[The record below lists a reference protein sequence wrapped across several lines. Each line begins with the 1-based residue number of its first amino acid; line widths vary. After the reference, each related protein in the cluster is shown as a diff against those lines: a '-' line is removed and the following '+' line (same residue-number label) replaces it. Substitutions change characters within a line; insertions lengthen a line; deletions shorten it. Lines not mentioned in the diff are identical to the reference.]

1 MKGLKRF
8 AALAAVVI
16 MTLAMALPV
25 SAESATARFV
35 DTAGVMDAQ
44 QVSNLNSTL
53 DSISYK
59 HNVDVN
65 LVTFSDMPEG
75 YHDMEVLADQV
86 YEQFRYGLGDNG
98 DGLVLVL
105 VINDHKWQI
114 STQGYGIKAFTDAGI
129 QYIGEQITP
138 YLKDGDYYGAATKY
152 AELADD
158 FITKAKAGKPVDR
171 GNMPRAPFGMVK
183 ALLISIGVGAIAAF
197 IVVATLLAQLKSVR
211 FQASADFYT
220 KQGSLNL
227 KNQRDTFLFTTVS
240 RTERPKSSGGGSS
253 THTSS
258 SGTTHGG
265 GGGSW

>member
-8 AALAAVVI
+8 AALTAVVI
-16 MTLAMALPV
+16 MTLVMAFPV
-25 SAESATARFV
+25 YAESATARFV
-35 DTAGVMDAQ
+35 DNAGVMDEQ
-44 QVSNLNSTL
+44 QASKLNASL
-53 DSISYK
+53 DSISHK

-65 LVTFSDMPEG
+65 LVTFSNMPDG

-86 YEQFRYGLGDNG
+86 YEQFRYGLGENG
-98 DGLVLVL
+98 DGLVMVW

-129 QYIGEQITP
+129 QYIGQQITP
-138 YLKDGDYYGAATKY
+138 YMKDGDYYEAAVKY

-158 FITKAKAGKPVDR
+158 FITKAKAGKPVDK
-171 GNMPRAPFGMVK
+171 GNMPKQPFGLMK
-183 ALLISIGVGAIAAF
+183 ALLISLGIGVVLAF
-197 IVVATLLAQLKSVR
+197 IVVGSLAAQLKSVR

-220 KQGSLNL
+220 KQNSLNL
-227 KNQRDTFLFTTVS
+227 KAQRDTFLFTTVS